1 MAIRK
6 KISGL
11 FLAIILFFLLTF
23 YIFMYFYFH
32 NTVTAA
38 VVERQE
44 AQVMANR
51 HLASNF
57 MNNLRQITIHFISDR
72 AIGSQLSSTSTEPM
86 ETLQVRAA
94 LPSQF
99 SHY

>member
-32 NTVTAA
+32 NTVTAGGTG
-38 VVERQE
+38 
-44 AQVMANR
+44 
-51 HLASNF
+51 H
-57 MNNLRQITIHFISDR
+57 
-72 AIGSQLSSTSTEPM
+72 GKP
-86 ETLQVRAA
+86 
-94 LPSQF
+94 PSCL
-99 SHY
+99 

>member
-38 VVERQE
+38 VV
-44 AQVMANR
+44 
-51 HLASNF
+51 
-57 MNNLRQITIHFISDR
+57 
-72 AIGSQLSSTSTEPM
+72 
-86 ETLQVRAA
+86 
-94 LPSQF
+94 
-99 SHY
+99 